1 MKRSKI
7 ILLGPQ
13 RTAPNVAAAVSSL
26 GVTGRVAAITAGWEE
41 REEED
46 SELEQHLEGRSLNL
60 RLFQRAERVFERDPE
75 LFEAMRTRYDTL
87 RELQDIY
94 RLRLGYALGAARDLL
109 AREGDDDLLE
119 PAREAAIDS
128 VRRLDAHHAGR
139 VGEIHAEFE
148 QRWRPGERDSVARE
162 REEVAGVLADCE
174 ALCIAGGHV
183 AILLNRMRLFD
194 PLAAWK
200 SKPIVAWSAG
210 AMVLAERI
218 VLFHDSPPQG
228 AGNAGVLGA
237 GLGLCQGILPLP
249 HARSR
254 LRLEDAT
261 RVGLF
266 ARRFSPNMCVALDQ
280 GARIE
285 GDGEHWVAVEGTRR
299 LSADGQ
305 VVEVA
310 A

>member
-1 MKRSKI
+1 
-7 ILLGPQ
+7 
-13 RTAPNVAAAVSSL
+13 VAEAVGSL
-26 GVTGRVAAITAGWEE
+26 GVSGRIAAITAGWEE

-46 SELEQHLEGRSLNL
+46 SELEEHLEGRTVNL
-60 RLFQRAERVFERDPE
+60 RLFQRAERVFEQDPE
-75 LFEAMRTRYDTL
+75 LFEAMRSRYDTL
-87 RELQDIY
+87 RELQAIY
-94 RLRLGYALGAARDLL
+94 RLRLEYALGAARDLL
-109 AREGDDDLLE
+109 ARGGDADLLE

-139 VGEIHAEFE
+139 VAEINAGFE
-148 QRWRPGERDSVARE
+148 HDWRPGERESVARE
-162 REEVAGVLADCE
+162 REEVAGVLAGCE

-194 PLAAWK
+194 PLAACK
-200 SKPIVAWSAG
+200 DKPIVAWSAG

-228 AGNAGVLGA
+228 AGNAEVLGG
-237 GLGLCQGILPLP
+237 GLGHCRGLLPLP
-249 HARSR
+249 HASAR
-254 LRLEDAT
+254 LRLGDAT
-261 RVGLF
+261 RVGLL
-266 ARRFSPNMCVALDQ
+266 ARRFRPDLCVALDQ

-285 GDGEHWVAVEGTRR
+285 THGKHWIAAHGTRR
-299 LSADGQ
+299 LGSDGQ

>member
-1 MKRSKI
+1 MKRSKV

-13 RTAPNVAAAVSSL
+13 RTAPNVAEAVSSL
-26 GVTGRVAAITAGWEE
+26 GVSGRIAAVTAGWEE

-46 SELEQHLEGRSLNL
+46 VELEEHLEGRTVNL

-75 LFEAMRTRYDTL
+75 LFEAMRARYETL

-94 RLRLGYALGAARDLL
+94 RLRLEYALGAARDLL
-109 AREGDDDLLE
+109 AREGDSDLLE

-128 VRRLDAHHAGR
+128 VRRLDAHHLAR
-139 VGEIHAEFE
+139 VEEVQQEFE
-148 QRWRPGERDSVARE
+148 ERWRPGRRESVARE
-162 REEVAGVLADCE
+162 REEVAGVLSGCE

-194 PLAAWK
+194 PLAACK
-200 SKPIVAWSAG
+200 HKPIVAWSAG
-210 AMVLAERI
+210 AMVLAERV

-228 AGNAGVLGA
+228 AGNAEVLGA
-237 GLGLCQGILPLP
+237 GLGHCQGILPLP
-249 HARSR
+249 HASAR
-254 LRLEDAT
+254 LRLEDPT

-266 ARRFSPNMCVALDQ
+266 ARRFRPDLCVALDQ

-285 GDGEHWVAVEGTRR
+285 AHGKHWVSANGTRR

-305 VVEVA
+305 VIEVA